1 VINKHTCISMIGK
14 IRVFLARGS
23 IFYHD
28 FTRFS
33 SGEDRDFGHGD
44 FSVFPQE
51 KDRENFLRGRIGILD
66 MVIFQF
72 FLRGRIGR
80 ISSGGG

>member
-1 VINKHTCISMIGK
+1 MILQG
-14 IRVFLARGS
+14 FPQ
-23 IFYHD
+23 
-28 FTRFS
+28 
-33 SGEDRDFGHGD
+33 GEDREFGHGD
-44 FSVFPQE
+44 FSVLPQE